1 MCTTS
6 SSSVLAATTGWKRCK
21 ASFRATTL
29 ACTCQTLN
37 DTPSSQ
43 TRGTMHSIT
52 KHVACVVLE
61 AVNIT
66 TKESCVHDKRCESQC
81 ELCEDSSLLNFLSLA
96 KVFLTKPPQVS
107 LVWLSWPSSHALSGT
122 PERTASSMCIC
133 KGVFVRK
140 AEIQKYEA
148 CSQPAHLPSLLS
160 DIASAAF
167 LPFLLQSSTSG
178 PETHVQDS
186 HCQLWCWYHH

>member
-96 KVFLTKPPQVS
+96 KVFFTKPPQQIQTKNSGGVRS
-107 LVWLSWPSSHALSGT
+107 ASFGSHGRPHT
-122 PERTASSMCIC
+122 
-133 KGVFVRK
+133 
-140 AEIQKYEA
+140 
-148 CSQPAHLPSLLS
+148 
-160 DIASAAF
+160 
-167 LPFLLQSSTSG
+167 
-178 PETHVQDS
+178 
-186 HCQLWCWYHH
+186 HCQVPLREQHPACVFAKVCLLEKLRSRSMRHVPNLHTYPLY